1 MIVDSSALLSVVF
14 REEGH
19 EAYLERLLE
28 EPAPAI
34 GAPTLVETGIVLTA
48 RLGPAARGLLERLID
63 ELDLQEVPFGELH
76 WREAVSAYRRFGKGR
91 HPAGLDFGECMTYA
105 VASLAGEALLFRGEG
120 FSLTDLEVALPSP
133 S

>member
-1 MIVDSSALLSVVF
+1 VIVDSSALLSVVF

-63 ELDLQEVPFGELH
+63 ELDLQEVPF
-76 WREAVSAYRRFGKGR
+76 SAYRRFGKGR
-91 HPAGLDFGECMTYA
+91 HPADLNFGDCMTYA
-105 VASLAGEALLFRGEG
+105 VASLAGEALLFRGEDFG
-120 FSLTDLEVALPSP
+120 HTDLEAALPSP